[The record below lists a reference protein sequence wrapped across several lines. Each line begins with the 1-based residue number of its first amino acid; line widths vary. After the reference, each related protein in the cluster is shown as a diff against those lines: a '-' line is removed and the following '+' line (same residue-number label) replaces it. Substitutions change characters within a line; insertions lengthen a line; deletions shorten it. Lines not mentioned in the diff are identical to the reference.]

1 MRTVR
6 IATASCAAGV
16 LSYAGIMA
24 VLSLHRAAVGG
35 AKEPPAFIEL
45 TGVVRDFKERTAEGG
60 HTDFERVPDHG
71 FAHYSGSLAPYLGD
85 GRKPVFTSNG
95 SKVKR
100 EWKDAEGRPI
110 CYLLYD
116 PDLGDQKGRFGPT
129 DNGGIESGGSFDM
142 WYRDVL
148 GVNMSAPLTLT
159 FIRQDDGS
167 YVFDDELDPTYQDLD
182 GFFPIEGQLFGNPG
196 GDPDRNFHFTFE
208 LHATFDYDASGGQ
221 IFKFI
226 GDDDVWVYVDDRLVI
241 DLGGVHG
248 ATEQYVDLNR
258 LGLQDGET
266 YTLDFFFAERHR
278 TQSNFRIVT
287 NLHLETSDR
296 PTFTSIY
303 D

>member
-1 MRTVR
+1 MLTY
-6 IATASCAAGV
+6 AGLISV
-16 LSYAGIMA
+16 LS
-24 VLSLHRAAVGG
+24 VPDAAADGPPRGGFGGGG
-35 AKEPPAFIEL
+35 AEEPPEFIEL
-45 TGVVRDFKERTAEGG
+45 TGVVRDFRERTSEGG
-60 HTDFERVPDHG
+60 HPDFERVPVHG
-71 FAHYSGSLAPYLGD
+71 YGHYAGNIAPYLGD
-85 GRKPVFTSNG
+85 DRRPVFAG
-95 SKVKR
+95 GGAKVKSQ
-100 EWKDAEGRPI
+100 WKDAAGRPI

-116 PDLGDQKGRFGPT
+116 PDLGDRAGRFGPADT
-129 DNGGIESGGSFDM
+129 GGIESEDSFDL
-142 WYRDVL
+142 WFRDML

-159 FIRQDDGS
+159 LVRQMNDT
-167 YVFDDELDPTYQDLD
+167 YVFDDELDPVYQELG

-208 LHATFDYDASGGQ
+208 LHATFVYDESGAQ

-226 GDDDVWVYVDDRLVI
+226 GDDDVWVYIDDRLVI

-258 LGLQDGET
+258 LGLEDGER